1 MVVESSTNDF
11 APITQETSDMS
22 TGFDAPTTAIDDITG
37 DYTLDVSHSRLGF
50 VARHA
55 MVTKV
60 RGQFGAFEG
69 TARIDEANPSASKV
83 DLTIQVASVDTGS
96 ADRDGHLKSGD
107 FFDAET
113 YPTMTFTSTDVKRD
127 GSDWTIT
134 GDLTIK
140 DVTKPVTIDFDFEG
154 AAVDPFGNQRVGLS
168 GVVKVNRKDFG
179 LTWNAALETGGVLVS
194 DEITLSFEVS
204 AIKSDDAAAPEV
216 AAEAEAAAVE
226 GETPVEAETVQAET
240 VQPET
245 TAPVG
250 SEAPAR
256 ANTPRQ
262 GGFVGWVKGLFGGSS
277 R

>member
-1 MVVESSTNDF
+1 MT
-11 APITQETSDMS
+11 

-60 RGQFGAFEG
+60 RGQFGAFTG

-83 DLTIQVASVDTGS
+83 DLSIDVASIETGS

-113 YPTMTFTSTDVKRD
+113 YPTITFTSTKVERD
-127 GSDWTIT
+127 GDDWNIT

-140 DVTKPVTIDFDFEG
+140 DVTKPVTIEFEQTG
-154 AAVDPFGNQRVGLS
+154 SAVDPFGNTRVGFE
-168 GVVKVNRKDFG
+168 GDVTVNRKDWG

-194 DEITLSFEVS
+194 EKIKLEFDIS
-204 AIKSDDAAAPEV
+204 AIRNA
-216 AAEAEAAAVE
+216 
-226 GETPVEAETVQAET
+226 
-240 VQPET
+240 
-245 TAPVG
+245 
-250 SEAPAR
+250 
-256 ANTPRQ
+256 
-262 GGFVGWVKGLFGGSS
+262 
-277 R
+277 